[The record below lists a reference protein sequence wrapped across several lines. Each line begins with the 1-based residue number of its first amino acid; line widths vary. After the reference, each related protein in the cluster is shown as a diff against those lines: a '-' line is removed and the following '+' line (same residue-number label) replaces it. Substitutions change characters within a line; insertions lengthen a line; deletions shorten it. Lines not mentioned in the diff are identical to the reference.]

1 MLALHPLNSVD
12 EADDGLDTL
21 LERREVST
29 LRQALQRGVEVEV
42 GVLVRHLGEN
52 LGHGTPAKPL
62 GLIGQ
67 GGRPV
72 GVELLE
78 GPDEALIEDDHLGI
92 GTRVALWGIP
102 LIWHPNGS

>member
-1 MLALHPLNSVD
+1 MNLQRQSEMGCLVPAQALHPLDSVD
-12 EADDGLDTL
+12 AADDGLDTL
-21 LERREVST
+21 IEHREVHI
-29 LRQALQRGVEVEV
+29 LRQALQRSFEVEV

-72 GVELLE
+72 GVKLL
-78 GPDEALIEDDHLGI
+78 
-92 GTRVALWGIP
+92 
-102 LIWHPNGS
+102 